1 MLVRFVCLANSYKEG
16 GRCVAGI
23 MLDRFNNPIIE
34 NDLPTW
40 IRPVSN
46 TGHGEIHKELVSH
59 IHLLDILETEI
70 SEFVDAGYQSENAI
84 FLDDSIQV
92 IGAFD
97 IPKLYSLCEKRRTL
111 FGNTAKAINIKY
123 INRLDH
129 SLTLVRVTDFEVLE
143 IPPDANHARK
153 QIRLSFIYNGNEYNF
168 PVTDPVFLHDHEN
181 NTSFMDGVEE
191 MYLTLSVGVVFGEW
205 HHKLVAGIIIPDRT

>member
-84 FLDDSIQV
+84 FLDDSGI
-92 IGAFD
+92 
-97 IPKLYSLCEKRRTL
+97 RR
-111 FGNTAKAINIKY
+111 
-123 INRLDH
+123 RPH
-129 SLTLVRVTDFEVLE
+129 
-143 IPPDANHARK
+143 
-153 QIRLSFIYNGNEYNF
+153 
-168 PVTDPVFLHDHEN
+168 
-181 NTSFMDGVEE
+181 
-191 MYLTLSVGVVFGEW
+191 
-205 HHKLVAGIIIPDRT
+205 